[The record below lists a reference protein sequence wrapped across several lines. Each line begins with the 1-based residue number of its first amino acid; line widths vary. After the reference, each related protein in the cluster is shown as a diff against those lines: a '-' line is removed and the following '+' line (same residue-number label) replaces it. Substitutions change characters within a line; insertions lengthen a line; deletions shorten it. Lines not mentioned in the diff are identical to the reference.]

1 MTSKSNKMNK
11 QIVNQINEIRGFG
24 GYQTLSM
31 SERIHL
37 GWLIKDTALYFEK
50 PNEAKI
56 QEWFQ
61 FVVRRLNNYTDEV
74 LHGEGFDMVLAG
86 AEIIIKSID
95 QLRNRV
101 RTWDEITTYITHH
114 PYPIRD
120 VKVEVHG
127 AYLRVEL
134 DHDYAFLAISDIN
147 DFPWEETAHEI
158 NQYILNK
165 AW

>member
-1 MTSKSNKMNK
+1 MNK

-95 QLRNRV
+95 HLRNRV
-101 RTWDEITTYITHH
+101 RTWDEIATYITHH
-114 PYPIRD
+114 PYPIRN
-120 VKVEVHG
+120 VKVEVYG
-127 AYLRVEL
+127 AYLRVDL
-134 DHDYAFLAISDIN
+134 DGQYAFLAIDQLH
-147 DFPWEETAHEI
+147 DFPWEQTTEQL
-158 NQYILNK
+158 NQHISNK